1 MKKRLSSI
9 LSLMIQEKLMK
20 MLSVLLVFVF
30 VLCAIPVNAMAV
42 TNGAYIDEGDQNP
55 DNYRLDDELVDGLKA
70 GYRYIK
76 RYNDQY
82 IMPESYLSIKKDNS
96 GIIWGDYQ
104 AYEADFRNKIGITQS
119 MSEYEKIAKIF
130 LYVTWAD
137 KHFQDG
143 PAGYF
148 ANIGVCQD
156 VTALFVDLCGYYNID
171 AVCLSGGAHAWA
183 LVKLYGKWY
192 YCDCQGGKA
201 FLMGANDDYYYDTF
215 ANSSKFAH
223 LSITNL
229 DTNGEK
235 GLIDIEEFYEMFPD
249 IENNISPTR
258 YVLPT
263 AKVTLPK
270 VNVSK
275 RETPEGNIL
284 TWDPVP
290 GADYYLVF
298 TCKTWIK
305 DFDGVPYCIKN
316 GETISTG
323 NERVKYIHKINMNEN
338 GKYEYNP
345 YVTSGGAVFESSDYS
360 RFYYVVAC
368 NCNGEMSD
376 AIPLSDNNTMRG
388 TSGKF
393 YDIEGDRV
401 TNYLF
406 DIWCV
411 GSAVYR
417 GDVYTDKYNSE
428 KTTPTSA
435 LYRSKFNDKYLLK
448 PNTCYKKQHSFQHIR
463 TMILP
468 SAETKGAVL
477 EECENCLQRRVIYQ
491 KADKNKQPS
500 CLHKNQ
506 EIMTVAPSCTKTGA
520 HNTICYDC
528 YKKLS
533 TETIPKKAHSYKEY
547 TTPATLKVNG
557 ETGEKCTACGA
568 KKNKTVVPMVKTV
581 KLSKTAFVY
590 IGKAQ
595 KPSVTVKDEKGKAL
609 KLGTDYT
616 VSYPSGYKKVGSYTV
631 TVKLRG
637 KYSGKKMLTF
647 KINPKATALKTVSGK
662 KKSLLVKWKKQT
674 KQVTG
679 YQLQV
684 ATNKA
689 FTKNKKTV
697 NVKGAKKAS
706 STVKKLKSKKKYYVR
721 IRTYKTVGGKKYYS
735 KWSKVKTAKTK

>member
-20 MLSVLLVFVF
+20 MLSVLLVFAF
-30 VLCAIPVNAMAV
+30 VLCAFPVNAMAV

-70 GYRYIK
+70 GYRYVK

-96 GIIWGDYQ
+96 GVIWGDYHV
-104 AYEADFRNKIGITQS
+104 YEADFRNKIGITQS

-148 ANIGVCQD
+148 ANIGVCQN
-156 VTALFVDLCGYYNID
+156 VTELFVDLCGYYNIN

-192 YCDCQGGKA
+192 YCDCQGGAA

-249 IENNISPTR
+249 IESNISPTR

-263 AKVTLPK
+263 AKATLPK

-275 RETPEGNIL
+275 RETPEGNII

-305 DFDGVPYCIKN
+305 DFDGTPYCIKN
-316 GETISTG
+316 GETVSAG
-323 NERVKYIHKINMNEN
+323 YERVKYIHKINMNEN

-345 YVTSGGAVFESSDYS
+345 YVTSDGTEFASSDYS

-376 AIPLSDNNTMRG
+376 AIPLSDNSNMRG
-388 TSGKF
+388 TSGSF
-393 YDIEGDRV
+393 YSFEGNGV
-401 TNYLF
+401 SKCLF

-411 GSAVYR
+411 GSVVHR
-417 GDVYTDKYNSE
+417 GDIYADKYNSE
-428 KTTPTSA
+428 KTTPASA

-448 PNTCYKKQHSFQHIR
+448 PNVCYKKQHSFKHIR

-491 KADKNKQPS
+491 KADKNKQAS

-506 EIMTVAPSCTKTGA
+506 EIMTIAPSCTKTGV

-533 TETIPKKAHSYKEY
+533 TETIPKKAHSYKAY

-557 ETGEKCTACGA
+557 ETGQECTVCGA
-568 KKNKTVVPMVKTV
+568 KNNTTVIPKVKTV

-590 IGKAQ
+590 NGKAK
-595 KPSVTVKDEKGKAL
+595 KPSVTVKDEKGKDL

-616 VSYPSGYKKVGSYTV
+616 VSYPSGCKKVGSYVV
-631 TVKLRG
+631 TVKLKG
-637 KYSGKKMLTF
+637 KYSGKKTLTF
-647 KINPKATALKTVSGK
+647 KITPKATALKTVSGK
-662 KKSLLVKWKKQT
+662 KQALLVKWKKQAAQT
-674 KQVTG
+674 TG
-679 YQLQV
+679 YQIQV
-684 ATNKA
+684 ATDKA
-689 FTKNKKTV
+689 FKKNRKNVT
-697 NVKGAKKAS
+697 VKGAKKTS
-706 STVKKLKSKKKYYVR
+706 TTVKKLKAGKKYYVR
-721 IRTYKTVGGKKYYS
+721 VRTYKTVGGKKVYS
-735 KWSKVKTAKTK
+735 KWSKVKSAKAQ